1 MVIVMIIML
10 EKYIHV
16 ALCYDML
23 CDCCVY
29 FEAEGIYIY
38 ISVYHITELSQIGI
52 HTLTCL
58 FTVAASYIK
67 QYHKENP

>member
-1 MVIVMIIML
+1 MILIL
-10 EKYIHV
+10 YIYIHV
-16 ALCYDML
+16 GLCYDML
-23 CDCCVY
+23 CDCYVY
-29 FEAEGIYIY
+29 FEAGG

-52 HTLTCL
+52 HTLTYL

>member
-1 MVIVMIIML
+1 
-10 EKYIHV
+10 
-16 ALCYDML
+16 ML
-23 CDCCVY
+23 CDCYVY
-29 FEAEGIYIY
+29 FEAGG

-52 HTLTCL
+52 HTLTYL